1 MRIPPF
7 ARYQRLLANFALM
20 VSGAIIGSAVY
31 MSIHQHTYTQL
42 YVEMH
47 KYLQENRDLRN
58 DIDSLNKTKNKQSLI
73 NIVNVH
79 LVSKNQDELISEDIQ
94 KEIESD
100 IKSELKLVIG
110 QKATYVKDAQPL
122 YEKLI
127 TQKTYILH
135 DKKYIVE
142 VKSIVLIQTELTVWI
157 TAQEK
162 RT

>member
-7 ARYQRLLANFALM
+7 ARYQRLLSSLGLM
-20 VSGAIIGSAVY
+20 LSGAIIGSAVY
-31 MSIHQHTYTQL
+31 MSIHQYNYTQL

-47 KYLQENRDLRN
+47 KYLQENRDLRA
-58 DIDSLNKTKNKQSLI
+58 DIDNLNKTKNKQSLI
-73 NIVNVH
+73 NVVNVH
-79 LVSKNQDELISEDIQ
+79 LISKNQEELISEDIQ

>member
-1 MRIPPF
+1 MEHQFVTNMKIPIKYFLTLILSQIAVDVLAQRI
-7 ARYQRLLANFALM
+7 
-20 VSGAIIGSAVY
+20 
-31 MSIHQHTYTQL
+31 SIVPQVNITP
-42 YVEMH
+42 MH

-142 VKSIVLIQTELTVWI
+142 VKSIVLIETELTVWI